1 MFKVNLPVEVDV
13 PSISGG
19 RAKSVLMPPAL
30 LGVMIGQSDIQS
42 FSLYTFFCRIG
53 LDM

>member
-19 RAKSVLMPPAL
+19 RAMSVLMPPSIV
-30 LGVMIGQSDIQS
+30 GGYDRSIGHP
-42 FSLYTFFCRIG
+42 FF
-53 LDM
+53 